1 MKQGLKE
8 RIENAQTSKE
18 VNGLLKEGEGFKEA
32 FIAGR
37 DKYRSSNR
45 THCHATFHH
54 YAPRLIGQ
62 KSGHLTKAL
71 QQFREGQRRAPMMA
85 NLLKS
90 WSSTEYENVVTY
102 SVGYVEC
109 GRVAVVPDADS
120 TSTNANGAPGLFGAR
135 QLAVKHHQCLKL

>member
-1 MKQGLKE
+1 MMTMNSVAVGLSDE
-8 RIENAQTSKE
+8 DVRDLAFYIASQDACQ
-18 VNGLLKEGEGFKEA
+18 VNIQIDHRREGFKEA

-102 SVGYVEC
+102 SVGYV
-109 GRVAVVPDADS
+109 
-120 TSTNANGAPGLFGAR
+120 
-135 QLAVKHHQCLKL
+135 